1 MQANLSNRGSSCGLF
16 NVKAVRV
23 LFTKMSGYSNNY
35 TTYSSTEQSYGGAY
49 SAGEYSNVTSGGGF
63 IKSEE
68 GSSFSKGSQGN
79 ERRNNHNLRPVTI
92 KQLHEA
98 TPVNDNS
105 TLIDGLELRVV
116 KIVGVVKEKTPRH
129 QGIDYVVDD
138 GTGFIDVKVWHDDS
152 EETNVNKKI
161 DIAINT
167 YGKFF
172 GNYRSFS
179 NKKHV
184 AAHVVHPIVDH
195 NEISYH
201 MADVIRAHL
210 YLTKV
215 LNNQSNNQMT
225 STSSTYEY
233 QSRSSSGHGNQQLH
247 KDIFDLIS
255 KQNNTQIGANVD
267 EIAQQL
273 AFQYG
278 SDQNVR
284 FAIEDM
290 IGDGQ
295 LYVTS
300 DDNHVKTTGY

>member
-1 MQANLSNRGSSCGLF
+1 
-16 NVKAVRV
+16 
-23 LFTKMSGYSNNY
+23 MSGYSNY
-35 TTYSSTEQSYGGAY
+35 TTYSSTEQSYGGMY
-49 SAGEYSNVTSGGGF
+49 STGEYSSITSGGGF

-79 ERRNNHNLRPVTI
+79 DRRNNNLRPVTI

-98 TPVNDNS
+98 TQVNDNS
-105 TLIDGLELRVV
+105 ILIDGLELRVV
-116 KIVGVVKEKTPRH
+116 KVVGVVKEKTPRH

-138 GTGFIDVKVWHDDS
+138 GTGFIDVKVWHDES

-172 GNYRSFS
+172 GHCRIFN

-201 MADVIRAHL
+201 MAEVIYAHL
-210 YLTKV
+210 YLTKA
-215 LNNQSNNQMT
+215 LNNPSANQSSNQLT
-225 STSSTYEY
+225 STTSTYEY
-233 QSRSSSGHGNQQLH
+233 QARSSPGHVNQQLH

-255 KQNNTQIGANVD
+255 KQNNTQIGANID

-278 SDQNVR
+278 SDEAVR

-300 DDNHVKTTGY
+300 DDNHVKTTGN